1 MSETLLEY
9 FAQGGPSR
17 IDRERGVL
25 FGVKILGVLS
35 RNKREY
41 PAETLREAA
50 KLYEN
55 AKVNLDHPRGAATTP
70 RSYQDRFG
78 LVRNVALREN
88 EGLFA
93 DFHFNPKH
101 PLAEQ
106 LLWDAEHA
114 PENVGFSHNVEA
126 VVERLDDKTV
136 VKEILAVRS
145 VDLVADPATTSGLFE
160 SLDGD
165 IDKPDRGDLRSKNSD
180 RDVALL
186 EAENARLRE
195 RLQLY
200 ESVLRKIGDENA
212 APRSREQGFPQ
223 RQEIDTAGFLRLI
236 TG

>member
-126 VVERLDDKTV
+126 VVERANDESV
-136 VKEILAVRS
+136 VTEILSVRS
-145 VDLVADPATTSGLFE
+145 VDLVADPATTAGLYE
-160 SLDGD
+160 SIDARVERSLQPARLDALCER
-165 IDKPDRGDLRSKNSD
+165 I
-180 RDVALL
+180 ALL
-186 EAENARLRE
+186 ETLVKKLTCENE
-195 RLQLY
+195 KP
-200 ESVLRKIGDENA
+200 V
-212 APRSREQGFPQ
+212 SREQVHALSREMDTKGFV
-223 RQEIDTAGFLRLI
+223 RLI
-236 TG
+236 SSR